1 SEKIRRDPFTGME
14 ERWETQWEQFLQ
26 TLQPSYSRGGILD
39 ASPWEDPKAFL
50 ASFEQVATACR
61 WPRGEWA
68 SRLLPALCREAEA
81 AFRSLDTIHQGDYEN
96 VKVAILRGEAV
107 KMEAQRQRFRQF
119 YCQEVEDPRRVQSH
133 LQELCHQWLKPERH
147 TKEQILELLILEQF
161 LASLPP
167 KLQGWVQSKR
177 QDMSSQA
184 VALMENFLTSQQDV
198 KSQSC
203 QRPLKG
209 ERVVFLHEEKS
220 GETVKRG
227 QAAMEINMLGFRGQ
241 LREKMLKEEKAGSPK
256 SEEETDGGKLSSA
269 TQPWSGSEQQPGQAA
284 SQKSK
289 EESFCGVEEGW
300 EAEWQ
305 PFLQTVPPPP
315 TRGKNPMMSEAS
327 PWGNPKAFLVSFEQV
342 AQACRWPREEWAA
355 QLFPALSGEAEEAVQ
370 KLEIQ
375 EQENYGKVKAAIL
388 RGEAL
393 RTEAQRQHFRQFC
406 CQEVG
411 DPRRLYGQLQQLCL
425 QWLKPE
431 RHTKEQILELLVLEQ
446 FLASLP
452 PDLRSWIQAGRPD
465 TCSQAVALVEDF
477 LSSLQEAKSGSCEG
491 LLKEEPVDFDP
502 AEEDLLETMK
512 RERVEM
518 EISTLGNRWESEVKV
533 EHSLD
538 EGEEPEATCRTDP
551 LRSHVNLP
559 LQAQSLEEKC
569 KIKKQQQQK
578 TPAENEKERIL
589 LAKSFSAAVIG
600 KATLSGTDK
609 MPLFSKYGRK
619 YHYRVELDMID
630 STDDFEDCP
639 RSEEDLQCAS
649 NFGEKEE
656 NTTTEKK
663 CEFSGNGIGNPL
675 NRHPCSHLEEKHDN
689 SLEYVKTFSNA
700 NSLKI
705 IQAPNAERKLYEC
718 SQCGKCFGKFSQWN
732 QHQKIH
738 TGERPYKCS
747 QCGKCFNQAGNLKT
761 HQKIHTGERPY
772 KCSQCGKCFNQAGN
786 LKTHQKI
793 HTGERPYRCSQCGK
807 SFTRGILLKI
817 HQRIHTGETPY
828 RCSECGKGFNEMR
841 NLKRHQRIH
850 TGEKPHKCSQCGK
863 CFTEADVLKIH
874 QRTHTGERP
883 YKCLEC
889 GKCFNKSGT
898 LRRHQRIHTGER
910 PYKCSQCGKG
920 FNQMGTLK
928 KHQRIHPGEKHY
940 KCSQI
945 HTAIYIGEKPH
956 ECSECGKCF
965 RQAGLLK
972 RHQRIH
978 TGERP
983 YRCSQCGKWFNQS
996 GTLKRHQRI
1005 HTGDKPFQ
1013 FLSVENASVREVT

>member
-1 SEKIRRDPFTGME
+1 ME
-14 ERWETQWEQFLQ
+14 EGWETQWEQFLQ
-26 TLQPSYSRGGILD
+26 TQPAHTEVILQ
-39 ASPWEDPKAFL
+39 ASPWEDSKAFL
-50 ASFEQVATACR
+50 ASFEQVATACQ

-68 SRLLPALCREAEA
+68 ARLLPALCGEAEV
-81 AFRSLDTIHQGDYEN
+81 AFQSLDTIHQEDYEN
-96 VKVAILRGEAV
+96 VKVAILRGEAMT
-107 KMEAQRQRFRQF
+107 MEAQRQRFRQF

-133 LQELCHQWLKPERH
+133 LQELCHRWLKPERH
-147 TKEQILELLILEQF
+147 TKDQILELLILEQF

-177 QDMSSQA
+177 PDTCSQA
-184 VALMENFLTSQQDV
+184 VALMENFLRSQQEV
-198 KSQSC
+198 RSSSC

-209 ERVVFLHEEKS
+209 EHAIFLREEES
-220 GETVKRG
+220 VETVKRDHVG
-227 QAAMEINMLGFRGQ
+227 REINMLGFRAQ
-241 LREKMLKEEKAGSPK
+241 LRGKMLKEDKAGSPK
-256 SEEETDGGKLSSA
+256 LEEETDGGNLLCA
-269 TQPWSGSEQQPGQAA
+269 TQPQSGSQQQPGWAA
-284 SQKSK
+284 TQNSK
-289 EESFCGVEEGW
+289 EEPFFGVEERW
-300 EAEWQ
+300 EAQWQ
-305 PFLQTVPPPP
+305 QFLQMLQPPPAG
-315 TRGKNPMMSEAS
+315 GKNPVMSEAS
-327 PWGNPKAFLVSFEQV
+327 PWENPKAFLVSFEQV
-342 AQACRWPREEWAA
+342 ANACHWPREEWAA
-355 QLFPALSGEAEEAVQ
+355 QLFPALSGEAEEAVR
-370 KLEIQ
+370 KLEIR

-388 RGEAL
+388 QGEAL
-393 RTEAQRQHFRQFC
+393 RTETQRQHFRQFC

-425 QWLKPE
+425 RWLKPE
-431 RHTKEQILELLVLEQ
+431 RHTKEQILELLILEQ

-452 PDLRSWIQAGRPD
+452 PDLRSWIRAGRPD

-477 LSSLQEAKSGSCEG
+477 LSSLQEAKSGSCQG

-502 AEEDLLETMK
+502 AEEELLETVK
-512 RERVEM
+512 RQRVAM
-518 EISTLGNRWESEVKV
+518 EISSLGNRWESEVKV
-533 EHSLD
+533 EHSQG
-538 EGEEPEATCRTDP
+538 EGKEPEATCRTDP
-551 LRSHVNLP
+551 LRSPVNL
-559 LQAQSLEEKC
+559 SENLEERYKS
-569 KIKKQQQQK
+569 KKQQQK
-578 TPAENEKERIL
+578 KPMENEKECIL

-600 KATLSGTDK
+600 KTTLSSKDK
-609 MPLFSKYGRK
+609 LPLFSKYGRK

-630 STDDFEDCP
+630 SMDDFEESP
-639 RSEEDLQCAS
+639 RSEENLQCVS
-649 NFGEKEE
+649 NYCEKEE
-656 NTTTEKK
+656 NIITEKK
-663 CEFSGNGIGNPL
+663 CEFSGNRIGNHL
-675 NRHPCSHLEEKHDN
+675 NRYQCMYLEEKHDN

-705 IQAPNAERKLYEC
+705 IQGPNAERKLYEC

-738 TGERPYKCS
+738 TGEKPYKCS
-747 QCGKCFNQAGNLKT
+747 QCGKRFNQAGNLKT

-772 KCSQCGKCFNQAGN
+772 KCSQCGKSFNQAGN

-793 HTGERPYRCSQCGK
+793 HTGERPYKCSQCGK

-828 RCSECGKGFNEMR
+828 KCSECGKGFNEMR

-910 PYKCSQCGKG
+910 PYKCSQCGRA

-956 ECSECGKCF
+956 KCSECGKCF

-1005 HTGDKPFQ
+1005 HTGDKPTQ
-1013 FLSVENASVREVT
+1013 FLSIENASVREVI